1 MKLFRFI
8 LGKFLSGLVALA
20 AMVLLVGLWKSNMLP
35 DSLMIPVAALVLLL
49 VALVVVLT
57 WSVRDKT
64 GLVAKLI
71 LTTILV
77 GIEGAVLLL
86 LTQLRKAQLLP
97 EKWMLLIGAV
107 VTVFMVLGIVLTWLS
122 KKTQGQMIAGLVL
135 AAICIGILSVGSFY
149 VWKAVNTAYKM
160 AARTE
165 ITEMRVYMRSDD
177 MRKLDA
183 EFAFGVLAPEN
194 SEPDEAAA
202 AVIQELNQD
211 LKTTISWIGYET
223 PQELLD
229 ALLSG
234 ELDAIILDKAILDML
249 EDPDYVEKINQIREA
264 KQQTVEIKVP
274 ENQSFAS
281 LDGPFAIYISGIDA
295 RYGGVGVKTRSDVNI
310 IAVVNP
316 DTRQVLLVSTPRD
329 YYVPISSSKSYLD
342 GKKDKLTHAGLDGP
356 EASKKTLSNL
366 YGIDISYYFKVNFS
380 GFVNIVDALDGI
392 TVYSEYNFGYKDDDG
407 SYYSYQKGDNE
418 LNGKEALGFC
428 RNRYSFAS
436 GDNQRGKNQ
445 MAVIKGVINKALS
458 PKLLTNYT
466 QILDA
471 VSESMEMTVPMDV
484 IGDLVSRQLSDGGE
498 WNVVSYSVTGSGGY
512 AKSPAAGGAEAYMM
526 FPNEESVERAKE
538 LIQDVIDGKIVT
550 P

>member
-8 LGKFLSGLVALA
+8 LGKFLSGLFALA
-20 AMVLLVGLWKSNMLP
+20 AMVFLVGFWKLLPLVQLPLQELLPQSLQWLASNLMVVVGCLLVLIVGLA
-35 DSLMIPVAALVLLL
+35 IG
-49 VALVVVLT
+49 LT
-57 WSVRDKT
+57 WTGEGKVRM
-64 GLVAKLI
+64 
-71 LTTILV
+71 TI
-77 GIEGAVLLL
+77 
-86 LTQLRKAQLLP
+86 
-97 EKWMLLIGAV
+97 
-107 VTVFMVLGIVLTWLS
+107 GIVL
-122 KKTQGQMIAGLVL
+122 VV
-135 AAICIGILSVGSFY
+135 IGILVTSLGSLY
-149 VWKAVNTAYKM
+149 IWKAVSALDKGP
-160 AARTE
+160 E
-165 ITEMRVYMRSDD
+165 IVQMGVYMRADD
-177 MRKLDA
+177 QRDLEAD
-183 EFAFGVLAPEN
+183 FAFGIWKPEG
-194 SEPDEAAA
+194 SEEDEAVNS
-202 AVIQELNQD
+202 VIKKLNKD
-211 LKTTISWIGYET
+211 LNTTIFCTEYET
-223 PQELLD
+223 SPELLN
-229 ALLSG
+229 ALLNG
-234 ELDAIILDKAILDML
+234 ELDAIILDEAFLDSL
-249 EDPDYVEKINQIREA
+249 KQESIEYVDVLDRIRKVFLQEVQISN
-264 KQQTVEIKVP
+264 
-274 ENQSFAS
+274 ENPSNDKDQEYTSLKDSFAV
-281 LDGPFAIYISGIDA
+281 YISGIDA

-316 DTRQVLLVSTPRD
+316 KTRQVLLVSTPRD
-329 YYVPISSSKSYLD
+329 YYVPVSSPKSYLD
-342 GKKDKLTHAGLDGP
+342 GKNDKLTHAGLGGP
-356 EASKKTLSNL
+356 EYSKKTLSNL

>member
-8 LGKFLSGLVALA
+8 LGKFLSGLFALA
-20 AMVLLVGLWKSNMLP
+20 AMVLLVGLWELQMLP
-35 DSLMIPVAALVLLL
+35 SNVMLVAAVLVTLM
-49 VALVVVLT
+49 VAAVIALT
-57 WSVRDKT
+57 WSGQGKARM
-64 GLVAKLI
+64 
-71 LTTILV
+71 TI
-77 GIEGAVLLL
+77 
-86 LTQLRKAQLLP
+86 
-97 EKWMLLIGAV
+97 
-107 VTVFMVLGIVLTWLS
+107 GIVLAVI
-122 KKTQGQMIAGLVL
+122 GVL
-135 AAICIGILSVGSFY
+135 AMSVGAFFS
-149 VWKAVNTAYKM
+149 WKMVNTLNRISAG
-160 AARTE
+160 ATE
-165 ITEMRVYMRSDD
+165 TVQIGVYMRADD
-177 MRKLDA
+177 MRELDAGFRFGIWAPKDGEKDEAVDSVIQKLDK
-183 EFAFGVLAPEN
+183 
-194 SEPDEAAA
+194 
-202 AVIQELNQD
+202 D
-211 LKTTISWIGYET
+211 LDTTITCTGYET
-223 PQELLD
+223 PTELLD
-229 ALLSG
+229 ALLNG
-234 ELDAIILDKAILDML
+234 ELDAMILNEAFVDVLIEIPGYEETLTKIRKVFLQ
-249 EDPDYVEKINQIREA
+249 EVE
-264 KQQTVEIKVP
+264 VEVP
-274 ENQSFAS
+274 EDESGNKDSEYTSLKDSFAV
-281 LDGPFAIYISGIDA
+281 YISGIDA

-316 DTRQVLLVSTPRD
+316 KTRQVLLVSTPRD